1 MERHKDAL
9 AHCLSAPKQER
20 RQLVC
25 LKKSPSAPA
34 CGGFYDLSAA
44 IDMGE
49 SLPCES
55 VPPVIPTRA
64 VGPNWCHPSFECVRE
79 SVPPVI
85 PTRVR
90 ESVPPVIPTRAASPN
105 WCHPSFE

>member
-1 MERHKDAL
+1 MERHKDAP
-9 AHCLSAPKQER
+9 AHSLSAPKQER

-55 VPPVIPTRA
+55 VPPVIPTR
-64 VGPNWCHPSFECVRE
+64 
-79 SVPPVI
+79 
-85 PTRVR
+85 VR

>member
-1 MERHKDAL
+1 
-9 AHCLSAPKQER
+9 
-20 RQLVC
+20 
-25 LKKSPSAPA
+25 
-34 CGGFYDLSAA
+34 
-44 IDMGE
+44 
-49 SLPCES
+49 
-55 VPPVIPTRA
+55 
-64 VGPNWCHPSFECVRE
+64 VRE

>member
-1 MERHKDAL
+1 
-9 AHCLSAPKQER
+9 
-20 RQLVC
+20 
-25 LKKSPSAPA
+25 
-34 CGGFYDLSAA
+34 
-44 IDMGE
+44 MGE
-49 SLPCES
+49 SLPC
-55 VPPVIPTRA
+55 
-64 VGPNWCHPSFECVRE
+64 E